1 MLSLKKLN
9 KKEKILFKYIYQN
22 HLVNIHVLYDNF
34 ILDYDIIQYSQDDM
48 EVQLNIEINV
58 INMQLRNIQKNSLIT
73 LFNKDN
79 NLYIELTSDVKNVK
93 RTNIIKKII
102 K

>member
-1 MLSLKKLN
+1 M
-9 KKEKILFKYIYQN
+9 
-22 HLVNIHVLYDNF
+22 LYDNF